1 VISRFFTVSESFGE
15 RWMFWVDT
23 FQIFKTFPL
32 IGSGLGT
39 FVHVFPMYRS
49 FHIHG
54 LVTHAENDFLQLLS
68 EVGLIGIGL
77 LLILFLFLLFKVVSG
92 IRSLSQRDSQKYIG
106 MGGVVGIL
114 ALMFHSLVERN
125 IQIPA
130 NAFLYAFIW
139 AAVLKISIKETKET

>member
-1 VISRFFTVSESFGE
+1 
-15 RWMFWVDT
+15 
-23 FQIFKTFPL
+23 
-32 IGSGLGT
+32 
-39 FVHVFPMYRS
+39 
-49 FHIHG
+49 
-54 LVTHAENDFLQLLS
+54 
-68 EVGLIGIGL
+68 
-77 LLILFLFLLFKVVSG
+77 
-92 IRSLSQRDSQKYIG
+92 